1 MIWVGLLRYVV
12 INSGL
17 AERIQALEI
26 ALDDELWHQEE
37 LQKRRF
43 PGKRSSEVRYR
54 YLRRGNSLHQN
65 SIDTCICVPGDSKWP
80 FWDG

>member
-1 MIWVGLLRYVV
+1 MFGCFCHQP
-12 INSGL
+12 GL

-43 PGKRSSEVRYR
+43 GRKKMGPTAILVSELSWCLFWLVRPKK
-54 YLRRGNSLHQN
+54 GG
-65 SIDTCICVPGDSKWP
+65 IGI
-80 FWDG
+80 